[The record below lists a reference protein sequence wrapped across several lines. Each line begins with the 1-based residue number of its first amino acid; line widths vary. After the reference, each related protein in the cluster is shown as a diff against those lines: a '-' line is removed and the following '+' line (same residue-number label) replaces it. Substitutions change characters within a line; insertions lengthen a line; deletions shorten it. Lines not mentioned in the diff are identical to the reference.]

1 MPKSAKAPPVDAMTL
16 ATTSE
21 HQRLEAAQTALP
33 TAGKRQ
39 ETAKTLDLRQNSYD
53 PGAVMTTNQGLAL
66 RDDQNSLKAGVRGP
80 TLLEDFHFRE
90 KMTHFDHERIPERV
104 VHARGAA
111 AHGVFEC
118 YEDLSDLTMA
128 DMFSAKG
135 KETPVFMRFSTVTGS
150 RGSADTARDPRG
162 FAVKHYTDEGVWDM
176 IGNNMPVFFI
186 QDAIKFPDLVH
197 AVKPEGNNE
206 IPQAQSAHDTFWDF
220 VSLTPE
226 SAHMLMWQMSDR
238 AIPRSFAT
246 MQGFGVH
253 TFRMVNAEG
262 KSRFVK
268 IHYKPVKGIHSL
280 VWDEAQKL
288 QGKDPDF
295 HRRDLFE
302 AIERADYPEFEMGL
316 QVVEEED
323 EFKFDFDLL
332 DSTKIIPEE
341 IVPVR
346 PVGKLTL
353 NRNVD
358 NYFAETEQVA
368 FCLSHVVPGID
379 FSNDPL
385 LQGRLMSYLD
395 TQLRRVGP
403 NFAELPINRPLNGV
417 SNNQRDGFGRIS
429 INRGKANYFP
439 NSLPGPDGARGCPM
453 QQPGAANAFR
463 SVAERVEG
471 YKIRARST
479 SFDDHFTQATLFWNS
494 MADWEK
500 DHIVNAFAFELN
512 QCETRAIRVAA
523 LGGLLAKI
531 DGTLASRVAAKVG
544 LDLAEAVASAPEPA
558 YIERAEPDQA
568 PLAQAKVDASPALS
582 MNVAAD
588 NIKGRKIAV
597 LAGPGADAAKLKA
610 LKGALNAA
618 GAVVHLI
625 AELPGELALSDGST
639 ALVDKPAVNA
649 ASVLYDGVFVAG
661 GADLAKMAGMGLVK
675 AFLAEAFKHGKAI
688 GAVAA
693 AAPVVKAAH
702 LPGVAANGTPK
713 LGVFVGDDVAD
724 AWMAAL
730 KTPRF
735 RNRDIE
741 AVAA

>member
-1 MPKSAKAPPVDAMTL
+1 MAKKLKAVAFDEMKL

-21 HQRLEAAQTALP
+21 HQQIEAAQIGLPGATA
-33 TAGKRQ
+33 RQ
-39 ETAKTLDLRQNSYD
+39 ETAKTRDLLHDSYD
-53 PGAVMTTNQGLAL
+53 PTSTMTTNQGLAIS
-66 RDDQNSLKAGVRGP
+66 DDQNSLKAGVRGP

-111 AHGVFEC
+111 AHGVFES
-118 YEDLSDLTMA
+118 YGDLSDLTMA

-135 KETPVFMRFSTVTGS
+135 KETPVFLRFSTVTGS

-162 FAVKHYTDEGVWDM
+162 FAVKFYTDQGVWDFV
-176 IGNNMPVFFI
+176 GNNMPVFFI
-186 QDAIKFPDLVH
+186 QDAIKFPDLIH

-238 AIPRSFAT
+238 ALPRSYAM

-268 IHYKPVKGIHSL
+268 FHFKPIKGVHGL

-288 QGKDPDF
+288 AGKDPDF

-302 AIERADYPEFEMGL
+302 AIERGDFPEFEMGV
-316 QVVEEED
+316 QVVEEAD
-323 EFKFDFDLL
+323 EFAFDFDLL

-341 IVPVR
+341 LVPVQ
-346 PVGKLTL
+346 PIGKLTL
-353 NRNVD
+353 TRNVD

-379 FSNDPL
+379 FTNDPL

-403 NFAELPINRPLNGV
+403 NFAELPINRTLAPI
-417 SNNQRDGFGRIS
+417 SNNQRDGFARTA

-453 QQPGAANAFR
+453 QQPGAASAFR
-463 SVAERVEG
+463 TVAERVEG
-471 YKIRARST
+471 HKIRARSS
-479 SFDDHFTQATLFWNS
+479 SFNDHFTQATLFWNS

-500 DHIVNAFAFELN
+500 DHIVEAFAFELN
-512 QCETRAIRVAA
+512 QCETLSIRVAA
-523 LGGLLAKI
+523 LGNLLANI
-531 DGTLASRVAAKVG
+531 ADELAQRVAAKTG
-544 LDLAEAVASAPEPA
+544 LDLAEAKAEAPEAAFIQRADPA
-558 YIERAEPDQA
+558 ETPRAEA
-568 PLAQAKVDASPALS
+568 SVKASPALS
-582 MNVAAD
+582 MNTSSD
-588 NIKGRKIAV
+588 SIKGRKIAV
-597 LAGPGADAAKLKA
+597 LAGPGVNADKLLALKA
-610 LKGALNAA
+610 ALNAE
-618 GAVVHLI
+618 GAVVNLI
-625 AELPGELALSDGST
+625 AEHAGLLQLSDGST
-639 ALVDKPAVNA
+639 AVVDKPAQNA
-649 ASVLYDGVFVAG
+649 ASVFYDGVFVAG
-661 GADLAKMAGMGLVK
+661 GENPEKMAAQGLVK
-675 AFLAEAFKHGKAI
+675 AFLAEAFKHGKPI
-688 GAVAA
+688 GAVEGAA
-693 AAPVVKAAH
+693 MVIKAAH
-702 LPGVAANGTPK
+702 LPGVAAVGSPK
-713 LGVFVGDDVAD
+713 LGVMIGDDIGEAFI
-724 AWMAAL
+724 ASL

-735 RNRDIE
+735 RNRDVD